1 MNNLAPTAKTP
12 LPIAVIGVGKIG
24 STFAYQLARAGYDV
38 TVIARPDSL
47 RLQQLQRDQGIIL
60 KTGERAEVRVA
71 DKLDEEAAYPLILVT
86 TPAHQVDAVLPALQ
100 RSKAQCVQFM
110 FLTFEPERLTDAI
123 GSHRCSFGM
132 PAVMVMTDSEGR
144 IKPTIISSLKTLH
157 GDQRWA
163 DLFSSAGI
171 PSAFEP
177 DMSLWLRCEAPL
189 TAATQSIAVAG
200 QRRGGGA
207 TWAEAKAVARGLH
220 GGFAIVKGLGYRLY
234 PSKKSM
240 MYSVPNFL
248 IAFLLWVLSRIPAMR
263 ENLATG
269 LNECRALI
277 DTMVAAAAKTK
288 PPLPEAAKA
297 LIAIKPTEESGIR
310 LEPNERA

>member
-1 MNNLAPTAKTP
+1 MKNIAPTAKSP
-12 LPIAVIGVGKIG
+12 LSIAVIGAGKIG
-24 STFAYQLARAGYDV
+24 STFAYRLARAGHDV
-38 TVIARPDSL
+38 TVIARPDSP

-71 DKLDEEAAYPLILVT
+71 DKLDEEAAYNLVVVT

-110 FLTFEPERLTDAI
+110 FVTFEPERLRDAI

-132 PAVMVMTDSEGR
+132 PAVMATVDSEGR

-163 DLFSSAGI
+163 ELFRRAGI

-177 DMSLWLRCEAPL
+177 EMALWLRCEAPL
-189 TAATQSIAVAG
+189 TAAIESIAVAG
-200 QRRGGGA
+200 QRSGGGA

-234 PSKKSM
+234 PSTKST

-248 IAFLLWVLSRIPAMR
+248 IAFLLWVFSRIPAMR
-263 ENLATG
+263 ELLATG

-277 DTMVAAAAKTK
+277 DTMVAAVAKAK
-288 PPLPEAAKA
+288 PPLPAAAKA
-297 LIAIKPTEESGIR
+297 LLAIKPTEESGASTR
-310 LEPNERA
+310 SK

>member
-1 MNNLAPTAKTP
+1 MKNIAAAAKSP
-12 LPIAVIGVGKIG
+12 LSIAVIGAGKVG
-24 STFAYQLARAGYDV
+24 STFAYQLARAGHDV
-38 TVIARPDSL
+38 TVIARADSL
-47 RLQQLQRDQGIIL
+47 RFRQLQRDQGIIL
-60 KTGERAEVRVA
+60 KTGERAEVCVA
-71 DKLDEEAAYPLILVT
+71 DKLDEEAAYNLVVVT

-100 RSKAQCVQFM
+100 RSKAQYVQFM
-110 FLTFEPERLTDAI
+110 FLTFEPERLRDAI
-123 GSHRCSFGM
+123 GYRCSFGM
-132 PAVMVMTDSEGR
+132 PSLMAMMDSEGR
-144 IKPTIISSLKTLH
+144 IKPTIISSLKTKH

-177 DMSLWLRCEAPL
+177 EMALWLRCETPF
-189 TAATQSIAVAG
+189 TAAIQSIAVAG
-200 QRRGGGA
+200 QRRGGA

-234 PSKKSM
+234 PSTKSS

-269 LNECRALI
+269 LNECCALI
-277 DTMVAAAAKTK
+277 DTIVAAAAKAK

-297 LIAIKPTEESGIR
+297 LLAIKPTAESETSTR
-310 LEPNERA
+310 SK

>member
-1 MNNLAPTAKTP
+1 MENIAPAAKLP
-12 LPIAVIGVGKIG
+12 LSIAVIGAGKVG
-24 STFAYQLARAGYDV
+24 STFAYQLARAGHDV

-71 DKLDEEAAYPLILVT
+71 DELDEEAAYDLVVVT
-86 TPAHQVDAVLPALQ
+86 MPAHQVEAVLPALQ
-100 RSKAQCVQFM
+100 RSKAQSVQFM
-110 FLTFEPERLTDAI
+110 FLTFEPERLRDAI
-123 GSHRCSFGM
+123 GHRCSFGM
-132 PAVMVMTDSEGR
+132 PALMAMTDSEGR
-144 IKPTIISSLKTLH
+144 LKPAISSTTKTKH
-157 GDQRWA
+157 GDQRWVE
-163 DLFSSAGI
+163 LFSSAGI

-177 DMSLWLRCEAPL
+177 EMALWLRCETPF
-189 TAATQSIAVAG
+189 TAAIQSIAVAG
-200 QRRGGGA
+200 QRRGGA
-207 TWAEAKAVARGLH
+207 ASWAEAKAVARGLH

-234 PSKKSM
+234 PSTKST

-277 DTMVAAAAKTK
+277 DTMVAAAAKAK
-288 PPLPEAAKA
+288 PPLPAAANA
-297 LIAIKPTEESGIR
+297 LLAIKPTDESGTPTR
-310 LEPNERA
+310 SK

>member
-1 MNNLAPTAKTP
+1 MTKPVSGANTKSPRS
-12 LPIAVIGVGKIG
+12 IAVIGAGKIG
-24 STFAYQLARAGYDV
+24 STFAYQLARAGHDV

-47 RLQQLQRDQGIIL
+47 RLQQLQRDQGIML

-71 DKLDEEAAYPLILVT
+71 DKLDEEAAYNLVVVT

-100 RSKAQCVQFM
+100 RSKAEWIQFM
-110 FLTFEPERLTDAI
+110 FLTFEPERLRDAI
-123 GSHRCSFGM
+123 GGHRCSFGM
-132 PAVMVMTDSEGR
+132 PEVMAMTDSEGR
-144 IKPTIISSLKTLH
+144 IKPTIISSMKTKH

-163 DLFSSAGI
+163 ELFRSAGV

-177 DMSLWLRCEAPL
+177 EMALWLRCEAPL
-189 TAATQSIAVAG
+189 TVASQSIAVAG
-200 QRRGGGA
+200 QRRGGA

-234 PSKKSM
+234 PSTKST

-248 IAFLLWVLSRIPAMR
+248 NAFLLWVFSRIPAMR

-277 DTMVAAAAKTK
+277 DTMVAAAAKAK
-288 PPLPEAAKA
+288 PPLPAAAKA
-297 LIAIKPTEESGIR
+297 LRAIKPTEESGTCQ
-310 LEPNERA
+310 AAA

>member
-1 MNNLAPTAKTP
+1 MP
-12 LPIAVIGVGKIG
+12 
-24 STFAYQLARAGYDV
+24 
-38 TVIARPDSL
+38 
-47 RLQQLQRDQGIIL
+47 
-60 KTGERAEVRVA
+60 EVMA
-71 DKLDEEAAYPLILVT
+71 
-86 TPAHQVDAVLPALQ
+86 
-100 RSKAQCVQFM
+100 
-110 FLTFEPERLTDAI
+110 
-123 GSHRCSFGM
+123 
-132 PAVMVMTDSEGR
+132 MTDSEGR
-144 IKPTIISSLKTLH
+144 IKPTIISSMKTKH

-163 DLFSSAGI
+163 ELFRSAGV

-177 DMSLWLRCEAPL
+177 EMALWLRCEAPL
-189 TAATQSIAVAG
+189 TVASQSIAVAG

-234 PSKKSM
+234 PSTKST

-248 IAFLLWVLSRIPAMR
+248 IAFPLWVLSRIPAMR

-277 DTMVAAAAKTK
+277 DTIVAAAAKAK

-297 LIAIKPTEESGIR
+297 LLAIKPTAESETSTR
-310 LEPNERA
+310 SK

>member
-1 MNNLAPTAKTP
+1 MKNRALAAKSP
-12 LPIAVIGVGKIG
+12 LSIAVIGVGKIG
-24 STFAYQLARAGYDV
+24 STFAYQLARAGHDV

-47 RLQQLQRDQGIIL
+47 RLQQLQQDQGIIL
-60 KTGERAEVRVA
+60 RTGERAEVRVA
-71 DKLDEEAAYPLILVT
+71 DKLDEEAAYNLVLVT

-110 FLTFEPERLTDAI
+110 FLTFEPERLCDAI
-123 GSHRCSFGM
+123 GHRCSLGM
-132 PAVMVMTDSEGR
+132 PAVMAMMDSEGR
-144 IKPTIISSLKTLH
+144 LKPTIIGSMKTKH

-163 DLFSSAGI
+163 ELFRGAGI

-177 DMSLWLRCEAPL
+177 EMALWLRCETPF
-189 TAATQSIAVAG
+189 TAAIQSIAVAG

-234 PSKKSM
+234 PSTKST

-277 DTMVAAAAKTK
+277 DTMVAAAAKAK
-288 PPLPEAAKA
+288 PPLPAAADA
-297 LIAIKPTEESGIR
+297 LLAIKPTAEST
-310 LEPNERA
+310 ASTTSK

>member
-1 MNNLAPTAKTP
+1 MP
-12 LPIAVIGVGKIG
+12 GVM
-24 STFAYQLARAGYDV
+24 A
-38 TVIARPDSL
+38 
-47 RLQQLQRDQGIIL
+47 
-60 KTGERAEVRVA
+60 
-71 DKLDEEAAYPLILVT
+71 
-86 TPAHQVDAVLPALQ
+86 
-100 RSKAQCVQFM
+100 M
-110 FLTFEPERLTDAI
+110 
-123 GSHRCSFGM
+123 M
-132 PAVMVMTDSEGR
+132 DSEGR
-144 IKPTIISSLKTLH
+144 LKPTISSSTKTKH

-163 DLFSSAGI
+163 ELFSGAGI

-177 DMSLWLRCEAPL
+177 EMALWLRCETPF
-189 TAATQSIAVAG
+189 TAAIQSIAVAG

-234 PSKKSM
+234 PSTKST

-277 DTMVAAAAKTK
+277 DTMVAAAAKAK
-288 PPLPEAAKA
+288 PPLPAAATA
-297 LIAIKPTEESGIR
+297 LLAIKPTEESGTSTR
-310 LEPNERA
+310 KRGP